1 MDISEQRQKQFM
13 EEGLID
19 NLPQTLFQKNRNQF
33 IKMFREAYEQ
43 ANKEKQEKPIALFK
57 GASEVPVYS
66 SDVTYPEY

>member
-1 MDISEQRQKQFM
+1 VNENIFYSLINLDMDISEQRQKQFM

-43 ANKEKQEKPIALFK
+43 VN
-57 GASEVPVYS
+57 
-66 SDVTYPEY
+66 

>member
-1 MDISEQRQKQFM
+1 MNENIFYSLINLDMDISEQRQKQFM

-43 ANKEKQEKPIALFK
+43 VN
-57 GASEVPVYS
+57 
-66 SDVTYPEY
+66 

>member
-43 ANKEKQEKPIALFK
+43 AN
-57 GASEVPVYS
+57 
-66 SDVTYPEY
+66 